1 MICPKSWVNNEWN
14 RMKPRLSVLEFLSF
28 LSSTLRCCFTLC
40 ISCRHISKC
49 THHLFTQKTV
59 ENASISVS
67 SVRLHGLA
75 APSLCEDGRLVNHLC
90 AWFPRLQSED
100 MDSINTVEL
109 LWRLNKVLGKFLN
122 LSVPQFPHN

>member
-1 MICPKSWVNNEWN
+1 MEQNETQIICFRVFV
-14 RMKPRLSVLEFLSF
+14 LSEQYAEVLF
-28 LSSTLRCCFTLC
+28 C

-109 LWRLNKVLGKFLN
+109 L
-122 LSVPQFPHN
+122 